1 MTLMLVL
8 VFWAPAVT
16 VTRHISTQN
25 PTTRPKSR
33 LPNWLRTV
41 SLPPET
47 PLSGKVTN
55 RTVASISAR
64 SLWPKF
70 GVGLRLSHVFVIY
83 SPLTAAMLD

>member
-41 SLPPET
+41 PLPPET
-47 PLSGKVTN
+47 HLSGKVTN
-55 RTVASISAR
+55 RTVGSISAR
-64 SLWPKF
+64 SLCPKF
-70 GVGLRLSHVFVIY
+70 DAGLRFSHVFVIY
-83 SPLTAAMLD
+83 SPLTEAMLD